1 MRFVS
6 AWVVVPALNE
16 AATVPK
22 VIRSIKSQGY
32 EVVCVDDGSWDGTAA
47 RARGAGAHV
56 VRHPLNLGQGAA
68 LQTGIDFALEKGAEF
83 ILTFDADSQHS
94 VDDLHRL
101 LQALHEQGADYA
113 LGSRFLGDAVNL
125 PRLRRWLL
133 RAATLFTRISTGMA
147 VTDAH
152 NGIRAMTRRAAA
164 RLHLRQNRMAHA
176 SEIIAQIGNSGLR
189 YVEVAVTITYSAHS
203 LHKGQRLSGAFSIL
217 ADLAAGKLQQ

>member
-1 MRFVS
+1 MRS
-6 AWVVVPALNE
+6 SCAWVVVPALNE
-16 AATVPK
+16 AATVRN

-32 EVVCVDDGSWDGTAA
+32 EVVCVDDGSWDATAA

-101 LQALHEQGADYA
+101 LQALHEQGADFA
-113 LGSRFLGDAVNL
+113 LGSRFLGDTVNL
-125 PRLRRWLL
+125 PRIRRWLL
-133 RAATLFTRISTGMA
+133 SAATLFTRISTGMA

-152 NGIRAMTRRAAA
+152 NGIRAMTKRAAA

-189 YVEVAVTITYSAHS
+189 YVEVPVTITYSAHS
-203 LHKGQRLSGAFSIL
+203 LHKGQKLSGAFSIL